1 MNHTI
6 SLIHAYRN
14 LDLVRSDLNLMRT
27 GINPKV
33 IDDIVNSTNSKLVHA
48 SAHNQVT
55 TNISYNIVTSM
66 MEQIRNLGDVVLAHE
81 DFDFQSFD
89 VNFEKLYKEYL
100 SYGPSAPSDAVEF
113 NDTCT
118 EFMFGLQCTHTDADG
133 YGSVLPMQV
142 ADAFAYIHFDTYKYT
157 FVIPCPEHDTESYI
171 FIALDAFADMFGHDI
186 PDVIPQ
192 TLLITDV
199 PISMNV
205 YKMLRDEYG
214 FTWVDDFSPRNI
226 HAFDVADDHTEWYSL
241 PEEHFAMYIDHH
253 ATNPFYR
260 DYIENH
266 KELPVGVYT
275 LPTLGELKIVGD
287 VEIPEKLN
295 DFIKDAPDD
304 LKVAATFITAV
315 LLDKLVQNATY
326 IFATDLMDTPGYREL
341 YYSLCV
347 SISQWDTFEW
357 RDHPEF
363 NPDNITP
370 TMIGNMGFERPVY
383 QDINDLVCQLWNSAN
398 FTHPVMSCF
407 MPTKYVEA
415 LKEHDEILKQMAR
428 KLWAISAHVSS
439 MNLGIRGHNAP
450 DLWVVIPF
458 STVGNFSLV
467 CHYMMQLDEYKKLKE
482 DYTVGVMAL
491 DLMDSTISL
500 RTDEKI
506 EVARVDKLA
515 KYYGGG
521 GHPQAS
527 GLHNDG
533 FANAVKLYVQSI
545 SECRK
550 DFMKHPKMS
559 EIFKMGRVIEPIE
572 NIE

>member
-48 SAHNQVT
+48 SAHNQAM

-81 DFDFQSFD
+81 DFDFQNFD

-113 NDTCT
+113 NDIST

-142 ADAFAYIHFDTYKYT
+142 ADAHAYWFFDTYRYT
-157 FVIPCPEHDTESYI
+157 FVISCPENCVEAYI
-171 FIALDAFADMFGHDI
+171 LRALDAFADMFGHDI
-186 PDVIPQ
+186 PDVRPW
-192 TLLITDV
+192 TLLITDI
-199 PISMNV
+199 PIHD
-205 YKMLRDEYG
+205 YTYEELRDEYG
-214 FTWVDDFSPRNI
+214 FTWTDVFSPQLVHGFN
-226 HAFDVADDHTEWYSL
+226 AGKSNTEWFGT

-253 ATNPFYR
+253 NTNPFYR
-260 DYIENH
+260 DYIDNQ

-275 LPTLGELKIVGD
+275 FPTLGELKTIKGVG
-287 VEIPEKLN
+287 IPDGLTKAINEGT
-295 DFIKDAPDD
+295 DE
-304 LKVAATFITAV
+304 LKIAATFITAAI
-315 LLDKLVQNATY
+315 LDPLVTNATSMTV
-326 IFATDLMDTPGYREL
+326 IDREKYREN
-341 YYSLCV
+341 YYELCAA
-347 SISQWDTFEW
+347 ISQWDIFEW

-363 NPDNITP
+363 NPTSITP

-383 QDINDLVCQLWNSAN
+383 ADINDLVAHLWNRVGGS
-398 FTHPVMSCF
+398 HPEQDSF
-407 MPTKYVEA
+407 MPLKYMEA
-415 LKEHDEILKQMAR
+415 LKEHDELLKSMAR

-491 DLMDSTISL
+491 DLMDSTISF

-527 GLHNDG
+527 GVHHDG
-533 FANAVKLYVQSI
+533 FASAVKLYVQSI